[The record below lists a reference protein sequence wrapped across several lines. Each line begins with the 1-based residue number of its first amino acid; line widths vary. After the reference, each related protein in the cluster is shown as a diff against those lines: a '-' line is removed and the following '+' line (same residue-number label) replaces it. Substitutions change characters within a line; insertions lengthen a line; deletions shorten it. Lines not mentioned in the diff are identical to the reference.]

1 MSEACTCEEGG
12 GRRDEGR
19 GTRDPELWSSNVASP
34 DNVHRYLQPPYVES
48 LVGGGSV
55 GMVREITTDL
65 FSALW
70 VNSTSQYNTYSSSQ
84 LPPT

>member
-1 MSEACTCEEGG
+1 MDPPGKEEGG
-12 GRRDEGR
+12 GGR
-19 GTRDPELWSSNVASP
+19 RDPELWSSTVASP
-34 DNVHRYLQPPYVES
+34 DNVHRYVD
-48 LVGGGSV
+48 VGGSV

-84 LPPT
+84 LLTCYYYNFP